1 MSFAWTISSELA
13 AKSAKMSLVD
23 VTRQRE
29 DQVQRLQAQFGT
41 SIPQSI
47 EQLSVE
53 DVETVGVAL
62 TLLVYATNCQN
73 GDATTFLQ
81 HGGPAAVIRAMRGFH
96 RSRLLINVGC
106 KVLVSLL
113 CKEHRSRQDQ
123 TVNGRA
129 IIDSGI
135 VSYCIRPLL
144 QHQFSAQS
152 LTFF

>member
-13 AKSAKMSLVD
+13 EKSAKMSLEE

-29 DQVQRLQAQFGT
+29 DQVQRLQAQYGT
-41 SIPQSI
+41 SIPQLI

-62 TLLVYATNCQN
+62 TLLAYATNCQN

-96 RSRLLINVGC
+96 RSRLVINIGC
-106 KVLVSLL
+106 KVLGSLL
-113 CKEHRSRQDQ
+113 CNEHRSRQGQ
-123 TVNGRA
+123 TVNARA
-129 IIDSGI
+129 IIDYGFIS
-135 VSYCIRPLL
+135 
-144 QHQFSAQS
+144 
-152 LTFF
+152 